1 MKQESN
7 NRSSSEKDFPG
18 YPHYPANEDITKPGN
33 NNGKV
38 NANEENI
45 ALPDVN
51 DIPGQENII
60 PMPLG
65 ELADT
70 TISSADEE
78 DIVNGDSLDAEDDEV
93 RIVIG
98 TEADVTEE
106 DLLLL
111 GAKGQDMD
119 LNEDEDLNRS
129 HSMLDETDD
138 DGDPLN
144 ENATGADLDVP
155 GSEEDDANEDIG
167 EEDEENNY
175 YSRSQNDGENTED
188 TEGIP

>member
-1 MKQESN
+1 MKQGPN
-7 NRSSSEKDFPG
+7 NTDQSLPG
-18 YPHYPANEDITKPGN
+18 YPHYPAKEDITQPNN
-33 NNGKV
+33 NNGKIPTDG
-38 NANEENI
+38 ENI
-45 ALPDVN
+45 TLPDVS
-51 DIPGQENII
+51 DIPGQENIK
-60 PMPLG
+60 PAPLG

-78 DIVNGDSLDAEDDEV
+78 DVLNGDSLDKAEGDDLD
-93 RIVIG
+93 IVMG

-111 GAKGQDMD
+111 GDKDQDMD
-119 LNEDEDLNRS
+119 MNEDEDVDNGRAK
-129 HSMLDETDD
+129 LDDTDD

-144 ENATGADLDVP
+144 ENATGADMDVP
-155 GSEEDDANEDIG
+155 GSELDDANENIG

-175 YSRSQNDGENTED
+175 YSRSQNDDDNLED